1 MTVFPIPIVNIE
13 VKVAA
18 GVVKEVGITAEF
30 PTTIWIARASPKA
43 RAIPKTTAVKIP
55 ERTRLQD
62 HTPDSLPASGSHSET
77 GFTIITRN
85 RTQAIRC
92 HKGYGRQNHDKE
104 DGNP

>member
-55 ERTRLQD
+55 ER
-62 HTPDSLPASGSHSET
+62 AA
-77 GFTIITRN
+77 FKITRQIVCQ
-85 RTQAIRC
+85 RVAPIAKLASR
-92 HKGYGRQNHDKE
+92 
-104 DGNP
+104 